1 MLKFTLRCQLRK
13 HENIMLWLTGKRK
26 SCDDMMTASEN
37 RKKKRKEKQRGNTGH
52 QRYEGNIV
60 NK

>member
-1 MLKFTLRCQLRK
+1 MRK

-52 QRYEGNIV
+52 QKYEGNIV
-60 NK
+60 NKVHVP